1 MIFAGLTIAL
11 IVLLLDPIYSLY
23 YIVLNCTELDTA
35 FINQHNGKKLC
46 ERTERFPPSPP
57 PSLPRPRLRRLISV
71 CDNYKLCANYVTV
84 GQWDTQMWPAAIIIT
99 NCILLG

>member
-11 IVLLLDPIYSLY
+11 IVELLDPIYSLY

-46 ERTERFPPSPP
+46 RRTASHP
-57 PSLPRPRLRRLISV
+57 PSLLPS
-71 CDNYKLCANYVTV
+71 
-84 GQWDTQMWPAAIIIT
+84 
-99 NCILLG
+99 LGEKADFC